1 MPDRLDHEHR
11 GRRLHATVVV
21 IALLA
26 AAAFA
31 AVAGASAGAAAKKRS
46 SRPAV
51 SRFSF
56 SPSTFS
62 VGAARTATTGRRA
75 TTISFTLSRRSTVRI
90 SISRK
95 LKGRLTAASRKSAR
109 RCVKSSAKLAKRP
122 SCTRY
127 RSAGTIVRSGLAAG
141 KRSVA
146 FSGRVGGKAL
156 ASGRY
161 RATIVAIDRSHRRSR
176 AKTASFT
183 IVAAQQGNSGANPPS
198 PGTGTPP
205 PGAQRR
211 NIRPCSVTVSST
223 SAAQSA
229 VSSAAPG
236 TVVCL
241 APGSYGRLALSANK
255 TGEVVVQPAGTATV
269 AGASLAGAH
278 LTLEG
283 FNVVGDEVTI
293 EPGSNH
299 MTVQFNRISGGH
311 FGIDAGPTTTTTV
324 DDVTIRGNQ
333 FIGNFG
339 EDAMRLNRYHDADGD
354 GVGILIEGNEITGVV
369 EDGQHNDCLQTVW
382 VGDHLVF
389 RRNWLH
395 ANNCQGFFVKDQ
407 ASPIDTIVVEDNLI
421 VDHNLPCQPDSL
433 CPTWVLSPVQV
444 FGPLT
449 SLRFNNNTVWTPF
462 RNGGVYMRG
471 SGWGSFQFNNN
482 VTYRLEAPDG
492 NAPFASYSAS
502 NNQTCNRTAGWPA
515 TGVTSGV
522 CSIPTPNAATDD
534 YRLGNGRG
542 VDWAPADQ
550 HYGP

>member
-1 MPDRLDHEHR
+1 MPDRPDHEHR
-11 GRRLHATVVV
+11 RTRPRASVAFV
-21 IALLA
+21 ALLA
-26 AAAFA
+26 AAVCA
-31 AVAGASAGAAAKKRS
+31 ASFVATAGAAAKR

-51 SRFSF
+51 SGFSF

-62 VGAARTATTGRRA
+62 VGKGATIGF
-75 TTISFTLSRRSTVRI
+75 SLSKRSTVTI
-90 SISRK
+90 TFARK
-95 LKGRLTAASRKSAR
+95 LQGRLTAATRKSAR
-109 RCVKSSAKLAKRP
+109 RCVKGSAKLAKRP
-122 SCTRY
+122 RCTRL
-127 RSAGTIVRSGLAAG
+127 RSAGKLVRARLAAG
-141 KRSVA
+141 KRTIA
-146 FSGRVGGKAL
+146 FSGRVNGRAL
-156 ASGRY
+156 PSGRY
-161 RATIVAIDRSHRRSR
+161 RATIVATDRSHRRSR
-176 AKTASFT
+176 PKTASFT
-183 IVAAQQGNSGANPPS
+183 IVSGQQGNSSNPPS
-198 PGTGTPP
+198 GTNNPP

-211 NIRPCSVTVSST
+211 VVRPCSVTVSST
-223 SAAQSA
+223 GAAQSA
-229 VSSAAPG
+229 VAAAAPG

-241 APGSYGRLALSANK
+241 TPGSYGRLSLSASK
-255 TGEVVVQPAGTATV
+255 AGEVVVQPASTATI

-333 FIGNFG
+333 FVGNFG
-339 EDAMRLNRYHDADGD
+339 EDAMRLNRYHDGDGD

-492 NAPFASYSAS
+492 SAPFASYSAS
-502 NNQTCNRTAGWPA
+502 NNVTCNRAGPWPA

-522 CSIPTPNAATDD
+522 CSLPFPSPATDD
-534 YRLGNGRG
+534 YRLNNGRG
-542 VDWAPADQ
+542 VDWAPAEQ

>member
-1 MPDRLDHEHR
+1 MPDRPDHDHR
-11 GRRLHATVVV
+11 RRRLRASVVL

-26 AAAFA
+26 AAVCA
-31 AVAGASAGAAAKKRS
+31 ATAGASVAAAASKR
-46 SRPAV
+46 PTV

-56 SPSTFS
+56 SPATFS
-62 VGAARTATTGRRA
+62 VAAARTATSGGQRA
-75 TTISFTLSRRSTVRI
+75 TTIAFTLSRRSTVRI
-90 SISRK
+90 SFVRK
-95 LKGRLTAASRKSAR
+95 LQGRVTAAGRKSGR

-122 SCTRY
+122 RCTRY
-127 RSAGTIVRSGLAAG
+127 VSGGKLVRSGLAAG
-141 KRSVA
+141 KRAIA
-146 FSGRVGGKAL
+146 FSGRLGGRAL
-156 ASGRY
+156 PSGRY
-161 RATIVAIDRSHRRSR
+161 RATIFAIDRGHHRSR

-183 IVAAQQGNSGANPPS
+183 IVTSQQSNSG
-198 PGTGTPP
+198 TGPP
-205 PGAQRR
+205 PATTPVAGAQRR
-211 NIRPCSVTVSST
+211 NIRPCSVTVGST
-223 SAAQSA
+223 GAAQSA
-229 VSSAAPG
+229 VAAAAPG

-241 APGSYGRLALSANK
+241 APGSYGRLSLSASK
-255 TGEVVVQPAGTATV
+255 AGEVVVQPASTATI
-269 AGASLAGAH
+269 AGADLAGAH

-324 DDVTIRGNQ
+324 DDATIRGNQ

-339 EDAMRLNRYHDADGD
+339 EDAMRLNRYHDGDGD

-395 ANNCQGFFVKDQ
+395 GNNCQGFFVKDQ
-407 ASPIDTIVVEDNLI
+407 ASAINGIDVEDNLI
-421 VDHNLPCQPDSL
+421 VDHNLPCQPTSL

-449 SLRFNNNTVWTPF
+449 SLRFANNTVWTPF
-462 RNGGVYMRG
+462 RSGAVYMREG
-471 SGWGSFQFNNN
+471 TFGSFTFVNN
-482 VTYRLEAPDG
+482 VTYNVQAPDG
-492 NAPFASYSAS
+492 GSPFTNYTAS
-502 NNQTCNRTAGWPA
+502 NNVTCGRGGSWPA
-515 TGVTSGV
+515 TGLTMA
-522 CSIPTPNAATDD
+522 CSLPFPNPATDD
-534 YRLGNGRG
+534 YRLGDGRG
-542 VDWAPADQ
+542 VDWAPAEQ